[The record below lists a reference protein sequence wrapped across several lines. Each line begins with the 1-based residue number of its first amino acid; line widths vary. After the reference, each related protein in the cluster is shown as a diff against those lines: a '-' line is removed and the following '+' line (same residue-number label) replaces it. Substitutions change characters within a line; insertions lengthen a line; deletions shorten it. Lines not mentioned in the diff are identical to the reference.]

1 MQSRE
6 HLFLCMNFMTQNE
19 VPEIRVNVL
28 TTKKPSH
35 SFAKRIRT
43 VTQNTTSVAR
53 YELQT

>member
-1 MQSRE
+1 MQSRG

-35 SFAKRIRT
+35 SFAKRTRT
-43 VTQNTTSVAR
+43 VTQNTTSDASFK
-53 YELQT
+53 LQT